1 MPTEVE
7 YRLIA
12 SREGKLDP
20 WRGRK
25 VINLTSYE
33 ARPMPL
39 TRMIHDH
46 ACTRVCTNRGNLKN
60 PSLRIA
66 ILLFR
71 ERDEGLHARLSPRK
85 DDEYRDSY
93 EIVPTTYSPTL
104 DDIAYIYPYFI
115 KRSVR
120 VTRLK
125 KRDADSQQGIGKH
138 SSAGQQERP
147 NVFETRYASRMI

>member
-1 MPTEVE
+1 MPIEVE

-46 ACTRVCTNRGNLKN
+46 ACTRVCTK
-60 PSLRIA
+60 PEESIFA

>member
-1 MPTEVE
+1 M
-7 YRLIA
+7 
-12 SREGKLDP
+12 
-20 WRGRK
+20 
-25 VINLTSYE
+25 
-33 ARPMPL
+33 ARPKGDKSNEL
-39 TRMIHDH
+39 RGETH
-46 ACTRVCTNRGNLKN
+46 ASNAYDSRSRVHTRVYEPWK
-60 PSLRIA
+60 PEESIFA

-71 ERDEGLHARLSPRK
+71 ERDEGLHARLSPRM

>member
-33 ARPMPL
+33 ARLMPL

-46 ACTRVCTNRGNLKN
+46 ACTRVCTNPVETHPD
-60 PSLRIA
+60 PSLRI
-66 ILLFR
+66 LPFQ
-71 ERDEGLHARLSPRK
+71 ERDDSLHARLSPRK

-93 EIVPTTYSPTL
+93 EIVPTTYSPTP
-104 DDIAYIYPYFI
+104 DGIVYIYI
-115 KRSVR
+115 RISKDLR
-120 VTRLK
+120 VTKEEARCG
-125 KRDADSQQGIGKH
+125 DSQQGIGKR
-138 SSAGQQERP
+138 SSSGQQEQQQECFR
-147 NVFETRYASRMI
+147 NTIHSRMI